1 MPPEV
6 VVSMLAIAVSRS
18 TPLVLGALSG
28 VMCERSGVVN
38 IAIEGMMLAGAFAGF
53 FVGIYTRSLVAAV
66 AAAVAV
72 GALLSLLHA
81 LLSIRFQ
88 VDQIISGTVINI
100 LAIGTTGFLNRA
112 LFATGAPPGQATL
125 PSLPVPGLADIP
137 GLGRILFEQKPITYA
152 AIALVF
158 VVHVVLFRTAW

>member
-1 MPPEV
+1 MPVEV
-6 VVSMLAIAVSRS
+6 VVALLAIAVSRS

-28 VMCERSGVVN
+28 VVCERSGVVN

-53 FVGIYTRSLVAAV
+53 FVGIYTRSLLWAV
-66 AAAVAV
+66 IAAVAV
-72 GALLSLLHA
+72 GAVLSLLHA
-81 LLSIRFQ
+81 VLSIRFQ

-125 PSLPVPGLADIP
+125 PTLRVPGLADLPLI
-137 GLGRILFEQKPITYA
+137 
-152 AIALVF
+152 
-158 VVHVVLFRTAW
+158 